1 MNITVRTSG
10 LLDRYLPQGAA
21 GNTAVLEIA
30 DGASVTDVMARLG
43 MPGDDKYLVIANG
56 ATVRESERAAHVLA
70 DGDTLAIVPPL
81 KGG

>member
-1 MNITVRTSG
+1 MKITVKTSG
-10 LLDRYLPQGAA
+10 LLDRYLPEGAA
-21 GNTAVLEIA
+21 GGSAELEIP
-30 DGASVTDVMARLG
+30 DGTSVADVMARLG

-56 ATVRESERAAHVLA
+56 ATVREAERAAHVLA